1 VTGKNRIFGS
11 SRTSFIQSFKKAGI
25 VVKEKPV
32 SKNKRKTDSLNL
44 SISSSLASS
53 G

>member
-1 VTGKNRIFGS
+1 LVVQEHP
-11 SRTSFIQSFKKAGI
+11 SFNNLKKAGI

-44 SISSSLASS
+44 SISSSGWQTKKAGLSL
-53 G
+53 